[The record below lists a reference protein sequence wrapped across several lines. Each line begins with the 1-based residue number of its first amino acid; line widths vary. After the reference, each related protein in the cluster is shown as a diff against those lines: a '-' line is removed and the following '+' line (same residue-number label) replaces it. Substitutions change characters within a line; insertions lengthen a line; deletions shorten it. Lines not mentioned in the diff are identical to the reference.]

1 MNNSAHHSA
10 GVQNQGSASCLILFS
25 PAGNTFF
32 TLCHFK
38 RINYLWTWADRAS
51 GRNSLPAQLDY
62 GRQGQGQGQILLR
75 SCVIVYSN
83 CRYPTWNIYTQQLQT
98 ALPSCLQVSS
108 PATRGSVRH
117 INVTDTH
124 VTGLKKS
131 SLLPDNTELLPLSV
145 MKLFIVHNTTLCVF
159 HPKWG
164 WRAAGLISAKD
175 PEVTYAPWAG
185 GGGGREGGAGATM
198 YLAAAVCL
206 ISELCKYSAWCVD
219 EVMGSNKDCK
229 PLAGIIIQAFRG
241 SNYYSCC
248 TTRGSTRV

>member
-1 MNNSAHHSA
+1 M
-10 GVQNQGSASCLILFS
+10 
-25 PAGNTFF
+25 
-32 TLCHFK
+32 
-38 RINYLWTWADRAS
+38 
-51 GRNSLPAQLDY
+51 
-62 GRQGQGQGQILLR
+62 
-75 SCVIVYSN
+75 
-83 CRYPTWNIYTQQLQT
+83 T

-117 INVTDTH
+117 INVTKTH

-131 SLLPDNTELLPLSV
+131 SLLPDNTELLPLLV

-175 PEVTYAPWAG
+175 PEVTFAPWAG
-185 GGGGREGGAGATM
+185 GGAGGGATM

-206 ISELCKYSAWCVD
+206 ISELCKYSVWCV

-229 PLAGIIIQAFRG
+229 PLAGIIIQVFRG
-241 SNYYSCC
+241 SNYYSCNTQGCVWDVTAFQFCHHC
-248 TTRGSTRV
+248 TTTNNSPD